1 MTNRP
6 NLIEMVLSA
15 ADVAHRLS
23 YDEKTGVLTFN
34 RKIGDDRLT
43 NSWNARFAGKVT
55 GCLSTSG
62 YLDVCLT
69 VDGRPYLVR
78 AHRLIWAIKTG
89 EWLSSE
95 YDVDHINGNR
105 ADNRWINLRK
115 SVRFQNGRNRKQ
127 STANTSGF
135 KGVVRNYESKTGQR
149 WIAQLRVGG
158 KSLYLGYFDN
168 PVDAAIAYDQAA
180 VVHHG
185 EFARTNKS
193 LGLL

>member
-1 MTNRP
+1 
-6 NLIEMVLSA
+6 V
-15 ADVAHRLS
+15 
-23 YDEKTGVLTFN
+23 G
-34 RKIGDDRLT
+34 
-43 NSWNARFAGKVT
+43 GK
-55 GCLSTSG
+55 
-62 YLDVCLT
+62 
-69 VDGRPYLVR
+69 PYLVR

-89 EWLSSE
+89 EWLSNE

-135 KGVVRNYESKTGQR
+135 KGVVKNYESESGQR

-168 PVDAAIAYDQAA
+168 PVDAAIAYDEAA
-180 VVHHG
+180 VAHHG